1 MNHNDFITLVKHPDK
16 VLQADLQ
23 DLKELVDR
31 YPSFVQARL
40 LYTKALQVSQS
51 IHFGANL
58 KLASLYSSNKR
69 WLYYYIHP
77 DRKLSA
83 EPYRRESAGIS
94 HGDYFDMMENL
105 EREGG
110 DTKQSLKNL
119 AERLKSARALVTGTS
134 ENKPVEENGNNSKN
148 KQVAPTESENQETL
162 AKKMI
167 KDKKYPEAIEILRKL
182 NLNNPKKSV
191 YFADQIRFLEK
202 VIENSKK

>member
-1 MNHNDFITLVKHPDK
+1 MNHNDFIKLLKHPENVSPDN
-16 VLQADLQ
+16 LS
-23 DLKELVDR
+23 DLKELVER

-58 KLASLYSSNKR
+58 KLATLYTSNKR

-77 DRKLSA
+77 DRKLTA
-83 EPYRRESAGIS
+83 EPYRRENAGTS

-110 DTKQSLKNL
+110 DPKQSLKNL
-119 AERLKSARALVTGTS
+119 AERLKSARALVAGTTV
-134 ENKPVEENGNNSKN
+134 NKPVEENGDNSKN
-148 KQVAPTESENQETL
+148 KQVAPSEGENQEVL

-167 KDKKYPEAIEILRKL
+167 KEKKYSEAIEILRKL